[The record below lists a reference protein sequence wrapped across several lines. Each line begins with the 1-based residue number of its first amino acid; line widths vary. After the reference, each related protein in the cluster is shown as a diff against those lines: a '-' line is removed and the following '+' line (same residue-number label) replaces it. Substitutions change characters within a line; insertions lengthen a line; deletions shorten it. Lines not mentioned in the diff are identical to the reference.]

1 MNATTTLFA
10 TLKSLESK
18 GYLVSRNNDAEEK
31 LQVSSIQEYNEYLVY
46 NKRLL
51 PIVDYIEKVNE
62 LLWQHDISFM
72 RTFLDYIDREDFC
85 IDHAMIKDYGICD
98 FAGGSGHL
106 LTKLKSAKL
115 EEGED
120 YALTNL
126 RECRPQGGFVNKK
139 VYTLTPNAFI
149 LLCIRSGKTKN
160 YAKLFIF
167 IQKLVIFYNHYQ
179 LALNDA
185 YILSFVDRHFCQR
198 KPLDCEN
205 KEELRLKQFIDL
217 DRKVCEKMNQVGCVY
232 AIQSG
237 DEFFKIGY
245 TYELRTRIQELQVG
259 NPYELL
265 IVYTFMTFTP
275 EYHEKIIHS
284 TLDSYRCNGEW
295 FKISKSKLLSILKVH
310 REKFD

>member
-106 LTKLKSAKL
+106 LTKLKSANL
-115 EEGED
+115 EEGEGKD
-120 YALTNL
+120 YLRTNV
-126 RECRPQGGFVNKK
+126 REPVPQGGFVNKK
-139 VYTLTPNAFI
+139 VYTLTPNAFSI
-149 LLCIRSGKTKN
+149 LCMKT
-160 YAKLFIF
+160 AKTNKYRTYYRTLERCVKYYNQYI
-167 IQKLVIFYNHYQ
+167 ITLTNKYVVILQDKLDLSEEGIARYPNVYGIDMPAADELIAHGRTGDEVCRAICADRLIYQ
-179 LALNDA
+179 
-185 YILSFVDRHFCQR
+185 
-198 KPLDCEN
+198 
-205 KEELRLKQFIDL
+205 DL
-217 DRKVCEKMNQVGCVY
+217 DDMIDAVRRGNSRLTRFDCSVFTGEYITDVSVEYLEAVRARRNNVVRESGGGQLDLYNQV
-232 AIQSG
+232 
-237 DEFFKIGY
+237 
-245 TYELRTRIQELQVG
+245 
-259 NPYELL
+259 
-265 IVYTFMTFTP
+265 
-275 EYHEKIIHS
+275 
-284 TLDSYRCNGEW
+284 
-295 FKISKSKLLSILKVH
+295 
-310 REKFD
+310 